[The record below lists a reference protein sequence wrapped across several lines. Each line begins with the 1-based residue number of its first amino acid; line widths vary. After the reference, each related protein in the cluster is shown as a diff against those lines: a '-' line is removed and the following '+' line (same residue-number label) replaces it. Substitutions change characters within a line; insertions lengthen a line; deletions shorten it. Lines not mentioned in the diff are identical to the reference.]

1 MVYRDLWVR
10 GWHCWYL
17 FGAITSAAYTS
28 NMGVVRRVLLADR
41 LVVVLTDKLVDMIFK
56 EYYEKHS
63 AQIMSK
69 IPVDAIVNM
78 AIAKMSARLANSLLD
93 ERRK

>member
-1 MVYRDLWVR
+1 MVNYDPTVTMTSSPNTMSKE
-10 GWHCWYL
+10 YKVS
-17 FGAITSAAYTS
+17 ITKEFEL
-28 NMGVVRRVLLADR
+28 LLANR
-41 LVVVLTDKLVDMIFK
+41 LVAVLTDKLVDMIIE

-69 IPVDAIVNM
+69 IPVDVIVNM